1 MKKLIVSLV
10 IMAGMVL
17 MTGFSTPA
25 QAQSPAIDLKPTF
38 INPTPTPGLYVNGWP
53 AFIVSYP
60 KEWVEQHN
68 YAPGDVLAV
77 GGIRPDLPLG
87 VLGPLLRI
95 EVFGTVVPL
104 KDWAKIFMPS
114 LLPIFTDIKVLSD
127 KPSQLKDGTPALEVE
142 WEGIL
147 TYDATIGSVKDRPK
161 LSNFQI
167 MTKKDLAWVAI
178 ALIDDKKIG
187 EDLKKVAYSL
197 TFLPGRE
204 EPVNVPPDVRAFL
217 DMYSVDWGA
226 MMLRQS

>member
-1 MKKLIVSLV
+1 
-10 IMAGMVL
+10 
-17 MTGFSTPA
+17 
-25 QAQSPAIDLKPTF
+25 
-38 INPTPTPGLYVNGWP
+38 
-53 AFIVSYP
+53 
-60 KEWVEQHN
+60 
-68 YAPGDVLAV
+68 
-77 GGIRPDLPLG
+77 
-87 VLGPLLRI
+87 
-95 EVFGTVVPL
+95 
-104 KDWAKIFMPS
+104 MPS
-114 LLPIFTDIKVLSD
+114 LLPILTDIKVLSD
-127 KPSQLKDGTPALEVE
+127 KPSELKDDTPAREVE
-142 WEGIL
+142 FEGVL
-147 TYDATIGSVKDRPK
+147 TWDATIGSVKDRPK